1 MPEAVLGPGDV
12 SGKQDEPEPHCDR
25 FQLCVHMLVCMC
37 CVLEDDSRQ
46 AISGSA

>member
-12 SGKQDEPEPHCDR
+12 SGKQDEPEPYCDR

-37 CVLEDDSRQ
+37 CVLEDDNRQ
-46 AISGSA
+46 VSNFR